1 MGIKLY
7 ATYPKGGYGLPYGY
21 NVGHLDISLVFM
33 PKHSVIFLMGP
44 TASGKTELAIELCK
58 HFDAYLIS
66 VDSALIYRTM
76 DIGTAKPDTET
87 LQNHPHALV
96 NICDPED
103 SFSVNDF
110 VSQAK
115 THINLALEQNKLP
128 ILVGGTSFYF
138 HALEYGLSAL
148 PESTN
153 ESRQYFTEQLNTL
166 GSEELHKQLNDIDPI
181 AAKRIHC
188 NDSQRVTRGL
198 EVHYLSGKTLS
209 ELQGNKGDNALN
221 NPIKKIVL
229 MPDRALLHQRIEQRF
244 NKMMKDGFIDE
255 VQMLRTNKK
264 LNLNLPSIRCVGY
277 RQAWQ
282 YLDGDITQSEM
293 IEKAVIATRQ
303 LCKRQCTWLRHEN
316 DALTLTETS
325 IDKAIEF
332 IRNL

>member
-1 MGIKLY
+1 MRLS
-7 ATYPKGGYGLPYGY
+7 P
-21 NVGHLDISLVFM
+21 NN
-33 PKHSVIFLMGP
+33 SVIFLMGP

-66 VDSALIYRTM
+66 VDSALIYHNM
-76 DIGTAKPDTET
+76 DIGTAKPDSEI
-87 LQNHPHALV
+87 LQNYPHALV
-96 NICDPED
+96 NICEPED

-110 VSQAK
+110 VTQAK
-115 THINLALEQNKLP
+115 IHINLALEKNKLP

-153 ESRQYFTEQLNTL
+153 ESRQHFTEQLKTL
-166 GSEELHKQLNDIDPI
+166 GSEELHRQLNDIDPI
-181 AAKRIHC
+181 AAERIHC
-188 NDSQRVTRGL
+188 NDSQRVTRAL

-209 ELQGNKGDNALN
+209 ELQGNKDGNALN

-229 MPDRALLHQRIEQRF
+229 MPDRAKLHQRIEQRF
-244 NKMMKDGFIDE
+244 NKMMEAGFIDE
-255 VQMLRTNKK
+255 VKKLRTNKK
-264 LNLNLPSIRCVGY
+264 LNLDLPSIRCVGY

-282 YLDGDITQSEM
+282 YLDGDTTENEM

-303 LCKRQCTWLRHEN
+303 LCKRQCTWLRNEN
-316 DALTLTETS
+316 DALTLTEAS

-332 IRNL
+332 IRDL

>member
-1 MGIKLY
+1 M
-7 ATYPKGGYGLPYGY
+7 
-21 NVGHLDISLVFM
+21 SLS
-33 PKHSVIFLMGP
+33 PNNSVIFLMGP

-76 DIGTAKPDTET
+76 DIGTAKPDADT
-87 LQNHPHALV
+87 LKKYPHALV
-96 NICDPED
+96 NICEPED

-110 VSQAK
+110 VSQA
-115 THINLALEQNKLP
+115 TNHINLALDQNKLP

-153 ESRQYFTEQLNTL
+153 ESRQHFTEQLKIL
-166 GSEELHKQLNDIDPI
+166 GSEELHKQLNAIDAI
-181 AAKRIHC
+181 AANRIHC
-188 NDSQRVTRGL
+188 NDSQRVTRAL

-209 ELQGNKGDNALN
+209 ELQGNKDGNALS

-229 MPDRALLHQRIEQRF
+229 MPDRAVLHQRIEKRF
-244 NKMMKDGFIDE
+244 NRMMSSGFMDE
-255 VQMLRTNKK
+255 VKMLRANKK
-264 LNLNLPSIRCVGY
+264 LNLDLPSIRCVGY

-282 YLDGDITQSEM
+282 HLDSDTTESEM
-293 IEKAVIATRQ
+293 IEKAIIATRQ
-303 LCKRQCTWLRHEN
+303 LCKRQCTWLKHEN
-316 DALTLTETS
+316 EALTLAEAN

-332 IRNL
+332 IGKVGA

>member
-1 MGIKLY
+1 M
-7 ATYPKGGYGLPYGY
+7 
-21 NVGHLDISLVFM
+21 SLS
-33 PKHSVIFLMGP
+33 PNNSVIFLMGP

-76 DIGTAKPDTET
+76 DIGTAKPDADT
-87 LQNHPHALV
+87 LQKYPHALV
-96 NICDPED
+96 NICKPED

-115 THINLALEQNKLP
+115 NHIKLALEQNKLP

-153 ESRQYFTEQLNTL
+153 ASRQHFTEQLTAQ
-166 GSEELHKQLNDIDPI
+166 GSEELHKQLNTIDPI
-181 AAKRIHC
+181 AASRIHC
-188 NDSQRVTRGL
+188 NDSQRVTRAL

-209 ELQGNKGDNALN
+209 ELQGNKDGNALS

-229 MPDRALLHQRIEQRF
+229 MPDRAELHQRIEQRF
-244 NKMMKDGFIDE
+244 NQMMSFGFMNE
-255 VQMLRTNKK
+255 VKTLRANKK
-264 LNLNLPSIRCVGY
+264 LNLDLPSIRCVGY

-282 YLDGDITQSEM
+282 HLDGDTTESEM
-293 IEKAVIATRQ
+293 IEKAIIATRQ

-316 DALTLTETS
+316 DALTLPDAS
-325 IDKAIEF
+325 VDKVIEF
-332 IRNL
+332 IEQEDS

>member
-1 MGIKLY
+1 M
-7 ATYPKGGYGLPYGY
+7 
-21 NVGHLDISLVFM
+21 SLS
-33 PKHSVIFLMGP
+33 PNNSVIFLMGP

-66 VDSALIYRTM
+66 VDSALIYRSM
-76 DIGTAKPDTET
+76 DIGTAKPDAET
-87 LQNHPHALV
+87 LQKYPHALV
-96 NICDPED
+96 NICEPED

-115 THINLALEQNKLP
+115 AHINLALEQNKLP

-138 HALEYGLSAL
+138 HALEHGLSAL

-153 ESRQYFTEQLNTL
+153 ESRQHFTEQLKTQ
-166 GSEELHKQLNDIDPI
+166 GSEELHKQLSAIDSI

-188 NDSQRVTRGL
+188 NDSQRITRAL

-209 ELQGNKGDNALN
+209 ELQGNKDGSALK

-229 MPDRALLHQRIEQRF
+229 MPDRAELHQRIEQRF
-244 NKMMKDGFIDE
+244 NKMMDAGFMNE
-255 VQMLRTNKK
+255 VKMLRANKK
-264 LNLNLPSIRCVGY
+264 LHLNLPSIRCVGY

-282 YLDGDITQSEM
+282 YLDGDTTESEM

-316 DALTLTETS
+316 DALTLAEAS
-325 IDKAIEF
+325 IDRAIEF
-332 IRNL
+332 IAQADV

>member
-1 MGIKLY
+1 M
-7 ATYPKGGYGLPYGY
+7 
-21 NVGHLDISLVFM
+21 HMSLS
-33 PKHSVIFLMGP
+33 PNNSVIFLMGP

-76 DIGTAKPDTET
+76 DIGTAKPDADT
-87 LQNHPHALV
+87 LQKYPHALV
-96 NICDPED
+96 NICEPED

-128 ILVGGTSFYF
+128 VLVGGTSFYF

-153 ESRQYFTEQLNTL
+153 ESRQHFTEQLKNQ
-166 GSEELHKQLNDIDPI
+166 GSEELHKHLSSIDPI
-181 AAKRIHC
+181 AANRIHC
-188 NDSQRVTRGL
+188 NDSQRVTRAL

-209 ELQGNKGDNALN
+209 ELQGNKDGNALN

-229 MPDRALLHQRIEQRF
+229 MPDRAVLHQRIEQRF
-244 NKMMKDGFIDE
+244 NKMMSSGFIDE
-255 VQMLRTNKK
+255 VKTLRANKK
-264 LNLNLPSIRCVGY
+264 LNLDLPSIRCVGY

-282 YLDGDITQSEM
+282 YLDGNTNEDEM
-293 IEKAVIATRQ
+293 IEKAIIATRQ

-316 DALTLTETS
+316 EALTLAES
-325 IDKAIEF
+325 NIDKVIEF
-332 IRNL
+332 IGKAGA

>member
-1 MGIKLY
+1 M
-7 ATYPKGGYGLPYGY
+7 
-21 NVGHLDISLVFM
+21 SLS
-33 PKHSVIFLMGP
+33 PNNSVIFLMGP

-76 DIGTAKPDTET
+76 NIGTAKPDAET
-87 LQNHPHALV
+87 LQKYPHALV
-96 NICDPED
+96 NICEPED

-115 THINLALEQNKLP
+115 AHINLALNQNKLP

-138 HALEYGLSAL
+138 HALEYGLSTL

-153 ESRQYFTEQLNTL
+153 DSRRHFTEQLKTL
-166 GSEELHKQLNDIDPI
+166 GSKELHKQLNDIDPI
-181 AAKRIHC
+181 AANRIHC
-188 NDSQRVTRGL
+188 NDSQRITRAL
-198 EVHYLSGKTLS
+198 EVYYLSGKTLS
-209 ELQGNKGDNALN
+209 KLQGNKDGNALC

-229 MPDRALLHQRIEQRF
+229 MPDREILHQRIKQRF
-244 NKMMKDGFIDE
+244 NKMMSSGFMDE
-255 VQMLRTNKK
+255 VRALRANKK
-264 LNLNLPSIRCVGY
+264 LNLDLPSIRCVGY

-282 YLDGDITQSEM
+282 YLDGDTTENEM
-293 IEKAVIATRQ
+293 IEKAIIATRQ

-316 DALTLTETS
+316 NALTLAEAN

-332 IRNL
+332 IEQADA

>member
-1 MGIKLY
+1 
-7 ATYPKGGYGLPYGY
+7 
-21 NVGHLDISLVFM
+21 
-33 PKHSVIFLMGP
+33 MGP

-76 DIGTAKPDTET
+76 NIGTAKPDAET
-87 LQNHPHALV
+87 LQKYPHALV
-96 NICDPED
+96 NICEPED

-115 THINLALEQNKLP
+115 AHINLALNQNKLP

-138 HALEYGLSAL
+138 HALEYGLSTL

-153 ESRQYFTEQLNTL
+153 DSRRHFTEQLKTL
-166 GSEELHKQLNDIDPI
+166 GSKELHKQLNDIDPI
-181 AAKRIHC
+181 AANRIHC
-188 NDSQRVTRGL
+188 NDSQRITRAL
-198 EVHYLSGKTLS
+198 EVYYLSGKTLS
-209 ELQGNKGDNALN
+209 KLQGNKDGNALC

-229 MPDRALLHQRIEQRF
+229 MPDREILHQRIKQRF
-244 NKMMKDGFIDE
+244 NKMMSSGFMDE
-255 VQMLRTNKK
+255 VRALRANKK
-264 LNLNLPSIRCVGY
+264 LNLDLPSIRCVGY

-282 YLDGDITQSEM
+282 YLDGDTTENEM
-293 IEKAVIATRQ
+293 IEKAIIATRQ

-316 DALTLTETS
+316 NALTLAEAN

-332 IRNL
+332 IEQADA